1 LYLIKKHSA
10 TTTPITTTTTR
21 DDDDE
26 RVYFFFFSSSSSRSL
41 GEDARKVHR
50 DQSDGGE
57 TQEEQKARSR
67 ADEARHFENEQISFF
82 FFFFFFFS
90 GEQIHEP
97 RGEGDGERADVDN
110 SVSGFAGWWI
120 FE

>member
-1 LYLIKKHSA
+1 MRVVLKTAIFLYLIKKHSA

-26 RVYFFFFSSSSSRSL
+26 RVYSFFSSSSLRSL

-57 TQEEQKARSR
+57 TQEEQKAITSR
-67 ADEARHFENEQISFF
+67 
-82 FFFFFFFS
+82 
-90 GEQIHEP
+90 
-97 RGEGDGERADVDN
+97 RGET
-110 SVSGFAGWWI
+110 F
-120 FE
+120 